1 MDMTFEVTNA
11 EFGYGEIILHRV
23 SFSIEP
29 GEILAV
35 LGANGSGKT
44 TLMKYINGIY
54 RWKSGGA
61 SIEGKPFDIQKIS
74 RQIGYVPQCHTL
86 TFPYTVS
93 EMILFGRATAIN
105 LLSMPSALDRDIA
118 NRTMEEIGISHLA
131 DKSCSEISGGEMQL
145 VLIARALA
153 SEPRILLLD
162 EPESHLDFR
171 NQTMLLS
178 LLRNLVDR
186 RKIVCIM
193 NTHYPDHALKISDKT
208 LLLGRKKHIF
218 GKTKEIITR
227 NNLKE
232 YFGVNVELLPFHN
245 CKGERMNAV
254 VALELVDV

>member
-1 MDMTFEVTNA
+1 MTFEVADA
-11 EFGYGEIILHRV
+11 EFGYGTITLHRV
-23 SFSIEP
+23 SFSVER

-44 TLMKYINGIY
+44 TLMKCINGIH
-54 RWKSGGA
+54 RWKTGGA
-61 SIEGKPFDIQKIS
+61 FIGGKPFDIQNVS

-93 EMILFGRATAIN
+93 EMVLFGRAPAIN
-105 LLSMPSALDRDIA
+105 LLSMPSRSDMEIV
-118 NRTMEEIGISHLA
+118 NRIMEEVGISHLA
-131 DKSCSEISGGEMQL
+131 KKSCSEISGGEMQM

-171 NQTMLLS
+171 NQTMLLN

-193 NTHYPDHALKISDKT
+193 NTHYPDHALKITDKT
-208 LLLGRKKHIF
+208 LLLGKKKHIF
-218 GKTKEIITR
+218 GLTNEIITQD
-227 NNLKE
+227 NLKE
-232 YFGVNVELLPFHN
+232 YFGVNVELLPFQN
-245 CKGERMNAV
+245 GKGDRMNTV
-254 VALELVDV
+254 VALDLVDV